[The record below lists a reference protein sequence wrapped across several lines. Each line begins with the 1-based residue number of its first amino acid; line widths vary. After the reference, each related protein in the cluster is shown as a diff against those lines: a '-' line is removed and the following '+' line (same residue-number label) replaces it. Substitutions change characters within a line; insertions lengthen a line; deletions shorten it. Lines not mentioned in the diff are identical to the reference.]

1 MRHLSFLLVFLNYLI
16 TMYAK
21 STNGFSRANYQE
33 PQQCKQPLKL
43 DWQRTFLESGS
54 FYCTRYS
61 KDYFP
66 LCKSICNFS
75 KVTFSRLKQILNN
88 RICVL
93 VVYSALEVKNTWRVL
108 HKRSKSTVLITHL
121 SCSNIFQNQQ
131 FVAFSNLSSS
141 KE

>member
-21 STNGFSRANYQE
+21 STNGFSRANCQE

-43 DWQRTFLESGS
+43 DWQLFLESGS

-93 VVYSALEVKNTWRVL
+93 VVNSALEVKNTWRVL
-108 HKRSKSTVLITHL
+108 HKRSKSTVLITRV

-131 FVAFSNLSSS
+131 FAAFSNLSSS